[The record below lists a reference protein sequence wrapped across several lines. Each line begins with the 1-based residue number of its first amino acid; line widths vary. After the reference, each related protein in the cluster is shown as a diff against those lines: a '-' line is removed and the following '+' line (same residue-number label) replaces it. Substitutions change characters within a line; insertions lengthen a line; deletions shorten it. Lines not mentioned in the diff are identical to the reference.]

1 MAVRPHARRT
11 GADRRRER
19 DAPVRRAADR
29 LVAVPQGSR
38 FDRRDDGP
46 LAEEPGEARR
56 EIRAGHDSLRRR
68 ATIGRRHEKIPFP
81 DSAGPL
87 HRVGLH
93 PRRRPGDALR
103 LVAIGLPDGLPF
115 LHDRAAGFRAPP
127 DRRGDTESDP
137 LDSRKRPADQRRLHG
152 HGRAARQRGA
162 GHPIDRGADLRL
174 GIRLEPDADHRVD
187 GRRDS
192 RHAGAAA
199 TDPGASGRQPA
210 RPDPRRARSHDALR
224 QGNGSPAGRKE
235 SPEASGSEPHE
246 TSSDAHCGTTIA
258 PERTEPDNKKTI
270 P

>member
-1 MAVRPHARRT
+1 MQEVTSSTLVFSTLTFTGCRRQPFFICTNPLRYGKGMVVRQNARR
-11 GADRRRER
+11 ARRSRRFVR
-19 DAPVRRAADR
+19 DAALHGHSDR
-29 LVAVPQGSR
+29 GMDLPEGSAV
-38 FDRRDDGP
+38 DRRDDEHF
-46 LAEEPGEARR
+46 AEKPPGARR
-56 EIRAGHDSLRRR
+56 EISSRPHPVGCRTAICG
-68 ATIGRRHEKIPFP
+68 RHEKIPFP

-199 TDPGASGRQPA
+199 TDPGASGRQ
-210 RPDPRRARSHDALR
+210 
-224 QGNGSPAGRKE
+224 
-235 SPEASGSEPHE
+235 
-246 TSSDAHCGTTIA
+246 
-258 PERTEPDNKKTI
+258 
-270 P
+270 